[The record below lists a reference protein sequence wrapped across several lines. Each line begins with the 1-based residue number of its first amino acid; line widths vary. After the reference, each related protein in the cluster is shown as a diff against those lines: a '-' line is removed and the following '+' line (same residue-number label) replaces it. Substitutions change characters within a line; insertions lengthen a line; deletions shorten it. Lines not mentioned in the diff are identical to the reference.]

1 MSTYT
6 MKIELPDD
14 VRQFFEALNG
24 QAVIH
29 EITDGGAQ
37 VRVSFEHDGDDY
49 DLALRAQE
57 ITREAERF
65 VGEDITFTRPARI
78 EAP

>member
-6 MKIELPDD
+6 MKVELPDG

-29 EITDGGAQ
+29 EITDGGTQ

-57 ITREAERF
+57 ITHVAERS
-65 VGEDITFTRPARI
+65 VGGDITHTRPKRL
-78 EAP
+78 EVL